1 MPHRPI
7 QDLAGQNRHVGGP
20 PFSPPDHTSL
30 LLHSLLEKTAT
41 EQCWLLLDLSL
52 RATARSANKP
62 NDIPH
67 TLLDF
72 FTNPVALNNPFHD
85 KITFN
90 YLHLLLL
97 NLYSDNDTIS
107 QIFRLSGHMWQINLK
122 LKPKPTQPTYNYT
135 SYFLYFILPYCRRNT
150 LRARRPFLRRI
161 SDFLQTNRN

>member
-1 MPHRPI
+1 MHLNYLAWLQPPCGWSYVDHPVTRPTDSTA
-7 QDLAGQNRHVGGP
+7 DLKRTP
-20 PFSPPDHTSL
+20 PSMVDHTST
-30 LLHSLLEKTAT
+30 HI
-41 EQCWLLLDLSL
+41 
-52 RATARSANKP
+52 SAPKQRKQTPDEN
-62 NDIPH
+62 PH
-67 TLLDF
+67 TTPAP
-72 FTNPVALNNPFHD
+72 FTNPVAINNPFHD

-90 YLHLLLL
+90 YFSLLLC
-97 NLYSDNDTIS
+97 NLSSDNDTIS